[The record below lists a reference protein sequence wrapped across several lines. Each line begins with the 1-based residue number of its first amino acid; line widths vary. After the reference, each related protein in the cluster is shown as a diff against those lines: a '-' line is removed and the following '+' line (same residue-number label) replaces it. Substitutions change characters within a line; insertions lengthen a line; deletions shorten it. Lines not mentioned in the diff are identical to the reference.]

1 MRAYNFPV
9 HTAPDDGSDRVF
21 RLVLD
26 PRFSAAEMLADYPRN
41 VVQPFLDIVIA
52 EGKQPSLFKAAGPH
66 AIDVS
71 MPAPHRVS
79 DADRAI
85 LTNLMDFG
93 QDFDSARSTTI
104 SELVFT
110 MAHPDEHVAGRFL
123 EALARRNAEAVAF
136 MNDIMQR
143 FPPEDDYST
152 RSWPDDLIERYSFG
166 ILLDYENS
174 LDDHG
179 LDLALRLLNC
189 LHDVNMWNGF
199 NTLADPQKAMM
210 AGGSGISVEI
220 GAENG
225 AINYLVE
232 RPVCDPAL
240 SILILVEKIERLTG
254 ARPRSWKIHVE
265 AAD

>member
-52 EGKQPSLFKAAGPH
+52 EGKQPALFKAAGPH

-104 SELVFT
+104 SELGGKEKDIPKMVENMFYEAPNHGNFVKLT
-110 MAHPDEHVAGRFL
+110 PEIAAEIYKMAL
-123 EALARRNAEAVAF
+123 
-136 MNDIMQR
+136 
-143 FPPEDDYST
+143 
-152 RSWPDDLIERYSFG
+152 
-166 ILLDYENS
+166 
-174 LDDHG
+174 
-179 LDLALRLLNC
+179 
-189 LHDVNMWNGF
+189 
-199 NTLADPQKAMM
+199 
-210 AGGSGISVEI
+210 
-220 GAENG
+220 
-225 AINYLVE
+225 
-232 RPVCDPAL
+232 
-240 SILILVEKIERLTG
+240 
-254 ARPRSWKIHVE
+254 
-265 AAD
+265 

>member
-52 EGKQPSLFKAAGPH
+52 EGKQPALFKAAGPH

-110 MAHPDEHVAGRFL
+110 MVHPDEHVAGRFL

-136 MNDIMQR
+136 MNDIMRIVKEESPEILEQSYDMDCRMTLRIRKSAMPKLRARLEKVETLR
-143 FPPEDDYST
+143 FE
-152 RSWPDDLIERYSFG
+152 
-166 ILLDYENS
+166 
-174 LDDHG
+174 
-179 LDLALRLLNC
+179 
-189 LHDVNMWNGF
+189 
-199 NTLADPQKAMM
+199 
-210 AGGSGISVEI
+210 
-220 GAENG
+220 
-225 AINYLVE
+225 
-232 RPVCDPAL
+232 
-240 SILILVEKIERLTG
+240 
-254 ARPRSWKIHVE
+254 E
-265 AAD
+265 A

>member
-143 FPPEDDYST
+143 FP
-152 RSWPDDLIERYSFG
+152 RG
-166 ILLDYENS
+166 
-174 LDDHG
+174 
-179 LDLALRLLNC
+179 
-189 LHDVNMWNGF
+189 
-199 NTLADPQKAMM
+199 
-210 AGGSGISVEI
+210 
-220 GAENG
+220 
-225 AINYLVE
+225 
-232 RPVCDPAL
+232 
-240 SILILVEKIERLTG
+240 
-254 ARPRSWKIHVE
+254 
-265 AAD
+265 